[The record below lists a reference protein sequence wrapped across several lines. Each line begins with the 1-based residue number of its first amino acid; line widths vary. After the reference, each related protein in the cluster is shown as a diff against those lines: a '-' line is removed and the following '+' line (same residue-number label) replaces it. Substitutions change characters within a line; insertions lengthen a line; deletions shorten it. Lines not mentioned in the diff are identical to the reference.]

1 MKNFIKANYN
11 IYPSKIFKNGNKY
24 FFFSGNEKIFIIKL
38 NKSNN
43 INEKINI
50 SNRLYGLGIPVSTF
64 LLNNKK
70 EYVCKKDDYYI
81 MLLKYNDIT
90 DNQIYLEDIYKYD
103 KAFNDINKFN
113 IIQYWEE
120 TIDSIEME
128 LTEYNKEYP
137 LLQQSIDYF
146 IGLSENAIELLNHIN
161 YSNNSLGHLINIDE
175 YNRENYSNPLNIIK
189 TNKMYDISQYYK
201 YHFYNN
207 SINYDELYVILNN
220 IKDTSDLIFF
230 YASMLFQEN
239 YFNCVKEIILNKKKE
254 EDLYRY
260 INNIKNYKELLKYIK
275 SILHNISHINDIEW
289 LDK

>member
-38 NKSNN
+38 NKNNN

-70 EYVCKKDDYYI
+70 EYMCKKDDYYI

-103 KAFNDINKFN
+103 KVFNDINIFN

-275 SILHNISHINDIEW
+275 SILHNISLINDIEW